1 MRDIGV
7 RLRDLDLRGGALHL
21 LRLDRAIDR
30 DEHLALADPVA
41 GIDADCRHAAAF
53 ANHTYR
59 QVAARSQRTGRGDL
73 AIDGALARRD
83 HGDARQLGLAAGVFF
98 RARPGD
104 DEIGHDRKQQGKDR
118 SADVQRRRRVLRS
131 FRRIER
137 RAACHRLYPLRP
149 ETRLIHGHIAP
160 YASFGSQCIILLGHL
175 VQDTAQ

>member
-7 RLRDLDLRGGALHL
+7 RLRDLNLGGGALHL

-53 ANHTYR
+53 TNDTYR
-59 QVAARSQRTGRGDL
+59 QIAARSQRTGRGNL

-83 HGDARQLGLAAGVFF
+83 HGDAGQLGLATGVFF

-104 DEIGHDRKQQGKDR
+104 DEIGHDSKQQSKDC
-118 SADVQRRRRVLRS
+118 SADVPATTTRRASSLVG
-131 FRRIER
+131 FER
-137 RAACHRLYPLRP
+137 RAACHRLYSLRL
-149 ETRLIHGHIAP
+149 ETRFVIHGHIAP
-160 YASFGSQCIILLGHL
+160 VCVFSDRSVLSC
-175 VQDTAQ
+175 